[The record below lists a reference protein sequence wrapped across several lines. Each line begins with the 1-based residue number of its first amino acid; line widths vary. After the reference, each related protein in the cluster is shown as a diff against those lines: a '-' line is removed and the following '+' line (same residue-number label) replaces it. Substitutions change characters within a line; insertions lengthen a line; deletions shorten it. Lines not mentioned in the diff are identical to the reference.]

1 MTGCMSD
8 ETTLYDEDGFPVC
21 FAADAGKK
29 TQDVEHNPIVEPIE
43 DSTLQPITPRARKKK
58 LNVLTVRKEARKNPE
73 AKSGS
78 GQGGCSKC
86 RGSPTGCGRCRSSS
100 FQGQRFRRSVDE

>member
-43 DSTLQPITPRARKKK
+43 DSTLQPITPRARKRK

-73 AKSGS
+73 AKS
-78 GQGGCSKC
+78 
-86 RGSPTGCGRCRSSS
+86 
-100 FQGQRFRRSVDE
+100 